1 MPHFGIEV
9 LRERWPL
16 AFPVKGEDVRPL
28 AISSTLN
35 ANAAMPVSSL
45 TNRAPRF
52 MSKPIQK

>member
-1 MPHFGIEV
+1 
-9 LRERWPL
+9 
-16 AFPVKGEDVRPL
+16 VRPL

-35 ANAAMPVSSL
+35 ANAAMSVSSL